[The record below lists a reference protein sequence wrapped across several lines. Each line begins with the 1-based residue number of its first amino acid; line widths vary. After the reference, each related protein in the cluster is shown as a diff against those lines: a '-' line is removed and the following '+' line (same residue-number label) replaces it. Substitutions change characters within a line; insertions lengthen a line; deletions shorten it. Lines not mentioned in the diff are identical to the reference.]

1 MTLPASGEISANDI
15 NVEANRSGTANAP
28 LSGTSSTPQAGSLVK
43 IYEDSGVNQSAPH
56 SYSEFYGKTYAT
68 LTAYSSSV
76 NSNFNGVC
84 SETINQTYYHS
95 GSGAQ
100 PTTGDFLYSDSAGN
114 NPLANGYYKF
124 DTNKYTRLILGTG
137 ELHGN
142 VNTC

>member
-1 MTLPASGEISANDI
+1 MTLPSSGEISANDI

-43 IYEDSGVNQSAPH
+43 IYEDAGVNQSAPH
-56 SYSEFYGKTYAT
+56 SYSEFYGKTY
-68 LTAYSSSV
+68 LTPYSSSV
-76 NSNFNGVC
+76 TSNFGAVC
-84 SETINQTYYHS
+84 SETIDQTYYHS
-95 GSGAQ
+95 GTGAQ
-100 PTTGDFLYSDSAGN
+100 PTTGDYLYSDSAGN
-114 NPLANGYYKF
+114 NPLANGYYHF